1 MRSGYE
7 IIQIPVITEKSTMLR
22 EDGNQYSFYV
32 NLKANKVQIKN
43 AIEKLYKVK
52 VLKVNTVHVKGKK
65 RRLGRYEGYTSER
78 KKAFVTLRAGDSIKI
93 FKGV

>member
-7 IIQIPVITEKSTMLR
+7 IILLPIVTEKSTRLR
-22 EDGNQYSFYV
+22 VEGNQYSFFV
-32 NLKANKVQIKN
+32 NLKSNKIEIKK

-65 RRLGRYEGYTSER
+65 RRLGRYEGFTSEK
-78 KKAFVTLRAGDSIKI
+78 KKAFVTLRPGDSIKV
-93 FKGV
+93 FEGV